1 MTDLI
6 EVKTARLIGVALD
19 WAVTKA
25 AGLEDTAKLV
35 FPAIIDERNQ
45 PCMVTPPWSA
55 WSPSTDWSQGG
66 PLIEKYQVALVPEAH
81 DGKEGTESSERWYA
95 DVYYKGGEQYTTE
108 HCDTALIAACQAIVA
123 TEFGDTVQVPKELC
137 Q

>member
-45 PCMVTPPWSA
+45 PCMVTHSWSA

-66 PLIEKYQVALVPEAH
+66 PLIDKHHGSAQHSPGLAEEACYSGGPAGAGVWLYGPTALVAFCRGFVH
-81 DGKEGTESSERWYA
+81 
-95 DVYYKGGEQYTTE
+95 YK
-108 HCDTALIAACQAIVA
+108 L
-123 TEFGDTVQVPKELC
+123 GDTVQVPKELMPC
-137 Q
+137 S